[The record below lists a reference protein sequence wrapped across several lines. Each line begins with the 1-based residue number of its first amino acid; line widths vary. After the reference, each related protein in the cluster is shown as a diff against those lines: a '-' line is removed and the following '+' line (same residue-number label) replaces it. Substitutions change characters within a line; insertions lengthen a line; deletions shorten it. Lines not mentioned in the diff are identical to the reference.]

1 MNRVNGVANMG
12 NGKPIWVV
20 VETRDLLAPVASAR
34 TVHIKCVCINSIYR
48 IYAEQVMYFIR
59 RTRRRNFARR
69 LECTRGRRSAQS
81 ADSAVRQQNPR
92 AKRSTRRVET
102 ATSTSAPYLSQA
114 IEIEIKMR
122 HWYTLKFSR
131 LNTDLIAQLERLK
144 IEMFLKI
151 WSQMNRLNN
160 NLEFHLIYI
169 IFRCQLVIFL
179 KESLI

>member
-1 MNRVNGVANMG
+1 
-12 NGKPIWVV
+12 
-20 VETRDLLAPVASAR
+20 
-34 TVHIKCVCINSIYR
+34 
-48 IYAEQVMYFIR
+48 MYFMR

-81 ADSAVRQQNPR
+81 ADSAVQQQNPR

-102 ATSTSAPYLSQA
+102 ATSTSAAYLSQA
-114 IEIEIKMR
+114 IEIEIKMC

-160 NLEFHLIYI
+160 NLVSCDLYYFSLSTCHFSQREFDLKPILAKIVRLFRLRVFGLIGAVFYSNI
-169 IFRCQLVIFL
+169 SIFTVIMVVNMYN
-179 KESLI
+179 E